1 MECGELWRASSDF
14 VVKLVEGKWSKINW
28 HDDVLRAIELERC
41 KSAASASVTNPD
53 HQWFCSKA
61 ERMVTYADRALAI
74 LQICRPQP
82 QR

>member
-41 KSAASASVTNPD
+41 KSAASASVANPD

-74 LQICRPQP
+74 LQICRLQP
-82 QR
+82 QQ